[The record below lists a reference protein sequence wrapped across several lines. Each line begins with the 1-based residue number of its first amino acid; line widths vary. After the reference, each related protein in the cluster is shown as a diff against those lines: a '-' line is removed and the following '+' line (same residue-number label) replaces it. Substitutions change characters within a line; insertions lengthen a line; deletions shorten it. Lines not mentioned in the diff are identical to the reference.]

1 MFRPYQNY
9 RTLRR
14 YRQIILTLGRYGFG
28 ELIGRLN
35 LLNLLKLKKTTV
47 TPEHKGPAPRAVRF
61 RLMLEQLGPTFIKL
75 GQILSTRADLL
86 PHDVVLELAN
96 LQDRVTPTPWRNI
109 IKGLPDQLNHSFD
122 NKFAEFNTEPI
133 ASASI
138 AQVYAARLKSGEK
151 VAVKIVRPGTEAT
164 FKDDLMILEHL
175 ASLAQTHLEEA
186 RRWDIHALV
195 DQLRSSVNYELD
207 LRHEGRNA
215 DIFRTNFADDPT
227 VYVPK
232 IYWEHTSRHVLVMEF
247 IDGKPIADFFLPH
260 ADPQTRKILAQNGAK
275 IVLKQIF
282 DFGFFQA
289 DPHPGNAFVMD
300 GNVICFLDFGMFGRL
315 EPQALNILGRV
326 LQAAAKKDI
335 DRLFKA
341 ARDLGVLPDSTKQ
354 TQMRVAV
361 LDLIEQYHGVPL
373 RQVNVPQLLR
383 DIVRLVSHYHV
394 GIRHDFLFLIKALGI
409 IEATG
414 RKLDPDFDMLTHA
427 EPFIRS
433 MVTRRLS
440 PRHVLDET
448 QRFSEDVVQLTR
460 ESPEHLLEI
469 LRKASAGKLKLEF
482 QHEGLER
489 PFAQLNQMSDK
500 LVLGLIIAALIIASA
515 LMARSGIGPSL
526 LGYPVIGGVA
536 FLIAGVTGLWIIFDI
551 LRTRKR

>member
-1 MFRPYQNY
+1 MFRPYKNY

-14 YRQIILTLGRYGFG
+14 YQQIILTVGRYGFG
-28 ELIGRLN
+28 ELVGRLN
-35 LLNLLKLKKTTV
+35 LLRLLKLKKAAV
-47 TPEHKGPAPRAVRF
+47 DAERKEPASRAVRF

-86 PHDVVLELAN
+86 PGDVVLELAH
-96 LQDRVTPTPWRNI
+96 LQDRVTPTPWTAI
-109 IKGLPDQLNHSFD
+109 KKGLREELNRDFEDKFSEFD
-122 NKFAEFNTEPI
+122 TEPI

-151 VAVKIVRPGTEAT
+151 VAVKIVRPGTQAT

-175 ASLAQTHLEEA
+175 ASLAQTHIEEA
-186 RRWDIHALV
+186 RHWDMHAV
-195 DQLRSSVNYELD
+195 VGQLRSSVNHELD
-207 LRHEGRNA
+207 LHHEGRNA

-232 IYWEHTSRHVLVMEF
+232 IYWQHTSRNVLVMEF
-247 IDGKPIADFFLPH
+247 IAGRPLAEFFAPD
-260 ADPQTRKILAQNGAK
+260 ADPEKRRKLARNGAN

-289 DPHPGNAFVMD
+289 DPHPGNAFVLD
-300 GNVICFLDFGMFGRL
+300 GEVICFLDFGMFGRL
-315 EPQALNILGRV
+315 EASALDVLGRV
-326 LQAAAKKDI
+326 MRAAAKRDI
-335 DRLFKA
+335 ERLFKA
-341 ARDLGVLPDSTKQ
+341 ARDLGVLPAEARRAELKVD
-354 TQMRVAV
+354 V
-361 LDLIEQYHGVPL
+361 LDLLEQYHGLPL
-373 RQVNVPQLLR
+373 KQINVPQLLR
-383 DIVRLVSHYHV
+383 DVVRLVSRYRV
-394 GIRHDFLFLIKALGI
+394 GIRHDFLFLIKALGT

-414 RKLDPDFDMLTHA
+414 RKLDPDFDMLSQV

-433 MVTRRLS
+433 MVTRRYS

-448 QRFSEDVVQLTR
+448 QRFSEDLVQLTR
-460 ESPEHLLEI
+460 ESPEHLLDI

-482 QHEGLER
+482 QHEGLDR

-500 LVLGLIIAALIIASA
+500 LILGLIVAALIIASA
-515 LMARSGIGPSL
+515 LMAHSGIGPSL

-551 LRTRKR
+551 LRTRRR